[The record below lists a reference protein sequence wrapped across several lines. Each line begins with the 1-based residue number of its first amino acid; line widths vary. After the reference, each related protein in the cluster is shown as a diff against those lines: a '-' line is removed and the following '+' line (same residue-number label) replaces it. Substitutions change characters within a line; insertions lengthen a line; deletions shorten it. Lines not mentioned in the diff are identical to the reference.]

1 MDASPGLPQV
11 SNQVVILMELLL
23 RWRCERCRGT
33 LIPCLSCESRG
44 YIDRW
49 LPYELVQ
56 GLKPV
61 TWVIMGRRNPK
72 PPIPDTRSASTS
84 RNIHVI

>member
-1 MDASPGLPQV
+1 MDVFPGLPQE
-11 SNQVVILMELLL
+11 SKAYLMELLL

-33 LIPCLSCESRG
+33 LKPCLSCESRG
-44 YIDRW
+44 YIDQW

-61 TWVIMGRRNPK
+61 TWVILDRRN
-72 PPIPDTRSASTS
+72 
-84 RNIHVI
+84 